1 MQAIDVSNLPL
12 DLPEEYTLTA
22 GRPGKETGAF
32 EIILSTNRPASAAE
46 SSSHEDG
53 DDHRF
58 DTLDD
63 DTLAELEETDSR
75 DDTWSRSRRRKQRW

>member
-46 SSSHEDG
+46 
-53 DDHRF
+53 
-58 DTLDD
+58 
-63 DTLAELEETDSR
+63 A
-75 DDTWSRSRRRKQRW
+75 SRRHTKTEQLPSKLSYKRLWTLLL